1 MKHNTPTLRIQIVYY
16 KKDNLKG
23 GGHGPAHTKVARVL
37 KAASRSSKNN
47 VRVRLQ
53 NDGGAHRGSRQGSG
67 PNHAGGK
74 PRESNEATVHP
85 GCRSEERSPVKRSRE
100 PSAHYIQ

>member
-1 MKHNTPTLRIQIVYY
+1 MKHNTSTLRIQTVYC

-23 GGHGPAHTKVARVL
+23 GGHGPAHTKVAHVL

-53 NDGGAHRGSRQGSG
+53 KTERIEEADREVVRTAPGGSRGS
-67 PNHAGGK
+67 
-74 PRESNEATVHP
+74 
-85 GCRSEERSPVKRSRE
+85 
-100 PSAHYIQ
+100 